1 MANYSAVFFDMD
13 GTLNDSGP
21 GIMNSVRWAMRK
33 LGHAEPDEET
43 LRKFIGPS
51 LMYSFQ
57 TFTGLSEAEAE
68 AATAAYRECYRGGEI
83 FHMTVYDGIRELLAD
98 LNRAGVRCAVVT
110 SKPTMMT
117 DLVLDHF
124 DLRKHFSAV
133 ASPRPEDISND
144 KSFLIQK
151 ALELLSLR
159 PEEVVMVGDTR
170 FDMRGAKKAGCDS
183 IGVTYGYGTEAELR
197 ENGADFLVGSP
208 EEIRRI
214 VGI

>member
-33 LGHAEPDEET
+33 MGRAEPDEET

-83 FHMTVYDGIRELLAD
+83 YNMTVYDGIRELLTD

-117 DLVLDHF
+117 DLVLDRF
-124 DLRKHFSAV
+124 DLRKFFSAV

-151 ALELLSLR
+151 ALGLLGLR
-159 PEEVVMVGDTR
+159 PEDAVMVGDTR
-170 FDMRGAKKAGCDS
+170 FDILGAKKAGCDS

-197 ENGADFLVGSP
+197 ECGADHLVRCP
-208 EEIRRI
+208 DEIRTI